1 MTKPLHHIQLLTMKR
16 SSIIMAIKKRYTG
29 NNVRAAWIGC
39 FISLSFVANAQEIIP
54 LYAGAVPNSK
64 ASDVQESG
72 AVSGVLKG
80 ITKPTLE
87 YFKPAPDKASGA
99 AVIIIPGGGY
109 GVVVY
114 QGEGINIAK
123 ALAEKGVAA
132 FVLKYRLP
140 SDAIMPDKKIG
151 PLQDAQQAIKLVRDG
166 ATKWGIDV
174 SKVGIMG
181 FSAGGHLASTA
192 ATHFDK
198 AYVDNASNTSL
209 RPDFQILIYP
219 VISMQDS
226 LAHGGS
232 RDNLLGKNP
241 SAADRQLFSNELQ
254 LTASTPPTYLTH
266 AADDKVVDVDNSII
280 YFEKL
285 RHLKVPVEMHIYPK
299 GDHGF
304 VFRHPG
310 WMEPLFAWMKINLW
324 INN

>member
-1 MTKPLHHIQLLTMKR
+1 MLTAVKQYRDRKAIALLGWLLST
-16 SSIIMAIKKRYTG
+16 
-29 NNVRAAWIGC
+29 
-39 FISLSFVANAQEIIP
+39 SLTVSAQEIIP
-54 LYAGAVPNSK
+54 LYSGAVPNSK
-64 ASDVQESG
+64 ASDVQETG
-72 AVSGVLKG
+72 AESGVLKG

-87 YFKPAPDKASGA
+87 YFRPAADKASGA

-114 QGEGINIAK
+114 KGEGVNTAK
-123 ALAEKGVAA
+123 ALAEKGIAA

-151 PLQDAQQAIKLVRDG
+151 PLQDAQQAIKLVREN
-166 ATKWGIDV
+166 AAKWGIDA

-192 ATHFDK
+192 ATHFEK
-198 AYVDNASNTSL
+198 AYIDNSNNTSL

-232 RDNLLGKNP
+232 RDNLIGKNP
-241 SAADRQLFSNELQ
+241 SRQDMELFSNELQ
-254 LTASTPPTYLTH
+254 VRSNTPPTYLTH
-266 AADDKVVDVDNSII
+266 AADDKLVDVDNSII

-304 VFRHPG
+304 IFRHPG
-310 WMEPLFAWMKINLW
+310 WMEPLFAWMKA
-324 INN
+324 NNWVKN

>member
-1 MTKPLHHIQLLTMKR
+1 MTVAALTGWLLV
-16 SSIIMAIKKRYTG
+16 SP
-29 NNVRAAWIGC
+29 
-39 FISLSFVANAQEIIP
+39 FVSQAQEVIP
-54 LYAGAVPNSK
+54 LYSAAVPNSK
-64 ASDVQESG
+64 QAEVSETGVE
-72 AVSGVLKG
+72 SGVLKG

-87 YFKPAPDKASGA
+87 FFRPAAGKASGA

-114 QGEGINIAK
+114 RGEGVNTAK
-123 ALAEKGVAA
+123 AMAEQGVAA

-140 SDAIMPDKKIG
+140 SDAIMPDKKVG
-151 PLQDAQQAIKLVRDG
+151 PLQDAQQAIKLVRENAG
-166 ATKWGIDV
+166 KWGVDANKI
-174 SKVGIMG
+174 GIMG

-198 AYVDNASNTSL
+198 AYIDNGNSTSL

-232 RDNLLGKNP
+232 RGNLLGKNP
-241 SAADRQLFSNELQ
+241 SRQDIDLFSNELQ
-254 LTASTPPTYLTH
+254 VGATTPPTYLTH
-266 AADDKVVDVDNSII
+266 AADDKVVDVDNSIV

-285 RHLKVPVEMHIYPK
+285 RRQKVPVEMHIYPK

-304 VFRHPG
+304 IFRHPG
-310 WMEPLFAWMKINLW
+310 WMDPLFAWMKANNW
-324 INN
+324 IKTN

>member
-1 MTKPLHHIQLLTMKR
+1 MKALALAALAGWLFAVPLV
-16 SSIIMAIKKRYTG
+16 S
-29 NNVRAAWIGC
+29 
-39 FISLSFVANAQEIIP
+39 NAQEIIS
-54 LYAGAVPNSK
+54 LYTGPVPNSK
-64 ASDVQESG
+64 PSDVQESG
-72 AVSGVLKG
+72 VDPGILKG

-132 FVLKYRLP
+132 FILKYRLP

-166 ATKWGIDV
+166 AAKWGVDPA
-174 SKVGIMG
+174 KVGVMG

-192 ATHFDK
+192 ATHFEK
-198 AYVDNASNTSL
+198 AYIDNTSNTNL

-219 VISMQDS
+219 VISMRDS
-226 LAHGGS
+226 LTHGGS
-232 RDNLLGKNP
+232 HDNLLGKNP
-241 SAADRQLFSNELQ
+241 SRQDVDLFSNELQ
-254 LTASTPPTYLTH
+254 VRANTPPTYLTH
-266 AADDKVVDVDNSII
+266 AADDKLVDVDNSII

-285 RHLKVPVEMHIYPK
+285 RHLNVPVEMHIYPK

-304 VFRHPG
+304 IFRHPG
-310 WMEPLFAWMKINLW
+310 WMEPLFAWMTINQW
-324 INN
+324 IKN